1 MQQSSAVLNAIPRF
15 LRRPRERAPSK
26 LEIKSEKLGPAA
38 PRAPLPRPET
48 TIHGGT
54 APVRP
59 DFLAADKTEAAPA
72 PSAPPNV
79 IRAPL
84 AAVASGPAPAPRV
97 AAPMPA
103 YLSAPLSSA
112 YPPPRRAALPWLA
125 PKAAPAGR
133 DGVVDLTAHRGAADS
148 APRRVQQDLR
158 AALAADLTK
167 FGENTGDDISDDA
180 RDDIGDDD
188 IAFQVTLPRSVI
200 RQIRLL
206 AAEEETTHR
215 AVILRVLRAAG
226 LAVPDGA
233 DVDRRANPARRRQQ
247 A

>member
-1 MQQSSAVLNAIPRF
+1 MQQSSAFQNTIPRF

-26 LEIKSEKLGPAA
+26 LEIPAPAVAA
-38 PRAPLPRPET
+38 PRAPLPSPET

-72 PSAPPNV
+72 MPKV

-84 AAVASGPAPAPRV
+84 AAVAPVAAPAPRV
-97 AAPMPA
+97 ATPTPA
-103 YLSAPLSSA
+103 YVSAPLPSA

-125 PKAAPAGR
+125 PKAVPAGR
-133 DGVVDLTAHRGAADS
+133 EGVVELTAHRSAAEA
-148 APRRVQQDLR
+148 APRRAQQDMR
-158 AALAADLTK
+158 AALAADLTT
-167 FGENTGDDISDDA
+167 FGEDSGDDISDDT
-180 RDDIGDDD
+180 GDDD

-226 LAVPDGA
+226 LAVPEGA

>member
-1 MQQSSAVLNAIPRF
+1 MQQSSAFQNTIPRF
-15 LRRPRERAPSK
+15 LRRPRERAPNK
-26 LEIKSEKLGPAA
+26 LEIPGPAA
-38 PRAPLPRPET
+38 AVPRAPLPRPET

-59 DFLAADKTEAAPA
+59 DFLAADTAEAAPA
-72 PSAPPNV
+72 MPKA
-79 IRAPL
+79 IRAPI
-84 AAVASGPAPAPRV
+84 AAVAPVAAPAPRV
-97 AAPMPA
+97 AAPIPA
-103 YLSAPLSSA
+103 YLSSPLPSA
-112 YPPPRRAALPWLA
+112 YPLPRRAALPWLA
-125 PKAAPAGR
+125 PKAVPAGR
-133 DGVVDLTAHRGAADS
+133 EGVVELTAHRGAAES
-148 APRRVQQDLR
+148 LPRRAQKDLR
-158 AALAADLTK
+158 AALAADLTT
-167 FGENTGDDISDDA
+167 FGEDTGDDIADDA
-180 RDDIGDDD
+180 RDEIGDDD

-226 LAVPDGA
+226 LAVPEGA